1 MGRLQDRVAIVTGG
15 GRGIGR
21 AIAELFAREGA
32 KVVIATLSLE
42 PGREAVKAIMAAGGQ
57 ATLVPL
63 DMGDRDSVRQ
73 MVAKAAAV
81 YGGIDIVVHNAAHIP
96 FGTIDKLA
104 EEELDRTFDVGV
116 KACFWLTKDAL
127 PYLQQSAAGRILV
140 TSSIAGLSNAIIGMT
155 HYSAVKSAIN
165 GFVRGAGL
173 ELARYGVTVNA
184 VAPGLTDSP
193 HLRRTAS
200 PAAIKAISARIPLG
214 RPAEAMEQ
222 ALGFLYLASD
232 DAAYITGTVLTIDG
246 GRILGDPAGLEL
258 DQVMT

>member
-1 MGRLQDRVAIVTGG
+1 MAASGRLGMATRMEWMGRLQDRVAIVTGG

-193 HLRRTAS
+193 FAPDRLTRGDQGDLSAH
-200 PAAIKAISARIPLG
+200 SAR
-214 RPAEAMEQ
+214 
-222 ALGFLYLASD
+222 
-232 DAAYITGTVLTIDG
+232 
-246 GRILGDPAGLEL
+246 PAGRGNGAGPRLSL
-258 DQVMT
+258 SCIR